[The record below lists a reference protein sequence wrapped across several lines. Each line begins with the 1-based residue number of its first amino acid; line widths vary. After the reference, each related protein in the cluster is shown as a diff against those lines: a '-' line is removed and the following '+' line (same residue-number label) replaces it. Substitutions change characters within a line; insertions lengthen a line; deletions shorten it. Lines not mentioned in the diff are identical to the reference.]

1 MNTRT
6 LATATGIAL
15 LALTLSACGSDDGTS
30 AASTAATPT
39 QAATEQLAEPKTSA
53 TAKASPKSSA
63 KAAAVNGSYIGL
75 DAYEASKA
83 SFASGN
89 VVLFFNAS
97 WCSTCQEAEKNLNA
111 SGVPEG
117 LTVVKVDYDSNTDLR
132 KKYGVT
138 VQHTF
143 VQVDPDGN
151 QLAKWS
157 GSNTAEA
164 IKSKTV

>member
-6 LATATGIAL
+6 LATATSIAL
-15 LALTLSACGSDDGTS
+15 LALTLTACGSDDGTS
-30 AASTAATPT
+30 AAGPAATPI
-39 QAATEQLAEPKTSA
+39 QSATEQSAEPKASA
-53 TAKASPKSSA
+53 TTKASPQPSA
-63 KAAAVNGSYIGL
+63 KAAAVDGSYIGL

>member
-1 MNTRT
+1 MKIRT

-15 LALTLSACGSDDGTS
+15 LALALTACGSDDGTS
-30 AASTAATPT
+30 AAGPAATQP
-39 QAATEQLAEPKTSA
+39 QPAAEQSAEPEASA
-53 TAKASPKSSA
+53 AAKASPKPSA
-63 KAAAVNGSYIGL
+63 KAAAVDGSYIGL

-97 WCSTCQEAEKNLNA
+97 WCPTCQEAEKNLNA
-111 SGVPEG
+111 SGVPKG
-117 LTVVKVDYDSNTDLR
+117 LTIVKVDYDSNTDLR

-138 VQHTF
+138 IQHTF

-151 QLAKWS
+151 QLAKWT